1 MCISGIYAL
10 TNEVINNTES
20 VLSTS
25 AVEIELKEYNQS
37 NQPFDEDGKIV
48 MPGDDISLVPVVN
61 NLGIECYLR
70 AKITYTVDGE
80 IFNELDY
87 ISGNYSSWTK
97 NGEYYYYDS
106 IVNRNSSIELFNNV
120 HIPDNLTNRHQGKPV
135 ILNIVVEA
143 IQAKNFDGNWE
154 GIPINKSV
162 NRTYNI
168 NESGSSTIIYENN
181 ADQYIDIDDGFFD
194 NLGSLLPGDSVS
206 ENVTILN
213 SGDEEITYYLS
224 IDTND
229 LSNEEKN
236 LLNHINLVIT
246 DENGNRIVNS
256 TLGSGK
262 KHVLGTYD
270 INEGQEQ
277 TITLELPKSLDNEF
291 SKILTKVL
299 WKFSLNEEP
308 EEEPIEEPIPFPI
321 NPETGYFIH
330 NWSIIVF
337 IVSAIGFLVVLYL
350 EKRENDKI
358 EKIK

>member
-20 VLSTS
+20 LLSTS
-25 AVEIELKEYNQS
+25 AVEIDLKEYNAS
-37 NQPFDEDGKIV
+37 NQPFTEDGKVV
-48 MPGDDISLVPVVN
+48 MPGEDISLVPIVD

-80 IFNELDY
+80 ILNEVDY
-87 ISGNYSSWTK
+87 IEGNYSSWTK
-97 NGEYYYYDS
+97 KGEYYYYDS
-106 IVNRNSSIELFNNV
+106 IVNRDSSIELFRKV
-120 HIPDNLTNRHQGKPV
+120 HIPDNLTNRHQGKPI
-135 ILNIVVEA
+135 ILNIVVDA

-168 NESGSSTIIYENN
+168 DEAGSSTIIYENN
-181 ADQYIDIDDGFFD
+181 ADRYLHIDEGFFD

-213 SGDEEITYYLS
+213 SGNNKITYYLS
-224 IDTND
+224 IDTED

-236 LLNHINLVIT
+236 LLNHINLVIK
-246 DENGNRIVNS
+246 DENGNSIANS
-256 TLGSGK
+256 TLGSADEYN
-262 KHVLGTYD
+262 LGTY
-270 INEGQEQ
+270 NHGEGKVL
-277 TITLELPKSLDNEF
+277 TITLELPKNLDNEF

-299 WKFSLNEEP
+299 WKFSL
-308 EEEPIEEPIPFPI
+308 EEEQKEGPIPIPI

-337 IVSAIGFLVVLYL
+337 IGSAIGFLVVLYL

-358 EKIK
+358 EKLK